1 MDVRR
6 KLGENVR
13 LLRLQA
19 NLTQQEV
26 ADRIGV
32 DRAHVSA
39 LEAGTRNPTILSL
52 WHISLALGVKI
63 TDLLQDFPS
72 QSGDSA
78 LAKKR
83 ASKRRGPRAR
93 KEESAG

>member
-39 LEAGTRNPTILSL
+39 LEAGTRNPTLLTL
-52 WHISLALGVKI
+52 WHLALALGVEI
-63 TDLLQDFPS
+63 TDLLRDFPS
-72 QSGDSA
+72 QANGTTIR
-78 LAKKR
+78 KR
-83 ASKRRGPRAR
+83 ASKRRGPRGTQ
-93 KEESAG
+93 AGE